1 MHFVS
6 EFLPCAKS
14 LSILKC
20 RLSDIGKRL
29 LCKKSLVGSERNVR
43 EREQSLHGRGFEDM
57 LGHIFIDKIRLFF
70 INIEPYSEKFVIPDT
85 CDQVFGA
92 DQAAAG
98 GVYENSMP
106 STSALISVS
115 PPLAQLIRM
124 TPSFIRER
132 LSLLIIW

>member
-98 GVYENSMP
+98 GVYENDTVFHP
-106 STSALISVS
+106 GEAFLIDHMVSVG
-115 PPLAQLIRM
+115 
-124 TPSFIRER
+124 
-132 LSLLIIW
+132 

>member
-1 MHFVS
+1 MIGLNMHFVS
-6 EFLPCAKS
+6 ELFPCAKS

-20 RLSDIGKRL
+20 RLSDIGKRF
-29 LCKKSLVGSERNVR
+29 LCKKSLMGSECDVR
-43 EREQSLHGRGFEDM
+43 EREQSLYSRSFEDM

-92 DQAAAG
+92 DQAATG
-98 GVYENSMP
+98 GVYEND
-106 STSALISVS
+106 T
-115 PPLAQLIRM
+115 
-124 TPSFIRER
+124 SFIREI